1 MAGNAPGDGKLMQLG
16 AAVRGEFLLEDGFA
30 TANHGAYGA
39 TPRPVLASQ
48 DEWRARMERQPSRFF
63 NGTILPALR
72 GAADELG
79 EFLGARGADIG
90 FVGNATEG
98 INGVLRSLP
107 FAPGDEIAALGH
119 VYGAV
124 RNTIRHVCSVSGARM
139 VEVPVAFPRPDD
151 ADILA
156 ALAASISPRTKLAVL
171 DHVTSSSAL
180 LLPIAAMI
188 AACHARGVPVLV
200 DGAHAPGQM
209 ALDLSALD
217 ADWYV
222 GNCHKWLFAPK
233 GCGFIWARADRQAGI
248 HPAVIS
254 HGYGQGFTAEF
265 DWTGTRDPSA
275 WLAVP
280 AALAFHARMGGTA
293 LMARNAALA
302 AVAGTSLAARW
313 GTETGAGN
321 RPAGAMAMV
330 RLPGDALAD
339 RTHAEVVRG
348 RLLETGTDVPV
359 MVHNDRLWLRLSAQ
373 AYNEAADF
381 ERMGDLVEQALAG

>member
-1 MAGNAPGDGKLMQLG
+1 MSDGLG
-16 AAVRGEFLLEDGFA
+16 AAIRSAFLLEPGFV

-39 TPRPVLASQ
+39 TPRPVLAAQ

-72 GAADELG
+72 AAADELG
-79 EFLGARGADIG
+79 AFLGARGQDIG

-98 INGVLRSLP
+98 INGVLRSLA
-107 FAPGDEIAALGH
+107 FAPGDEIVALGH

-139 VEVPVAFPRPDD
+139 VEVPVSFPRPDD
-151 ADILA
+151 GEILA
-156 ALAASISPRTKLAVL
+156 ALAAALGPRTKLAVL
-171 DHVTSSSAL
+171 DHITSGSAL
-180 LLPIAAMI
+180 LLPIGAMI

-200 DGAHAPGQM
+200 DGAHAPGHVP
-209 ALDLSALD
+209 LDLAALD

-233 GCGFIWARADRQAGI
+233 GCGFLWARADRQEDI

-254 HGYGQGFTAEF
+254 HGYGQGFAAEF

-275 WLAVP
+275 WLATP
-280 AALAFHARMGGTA
+280 AALAFHAKLGGTA

-302 AVAGTSLAARW
+302 AAAGAKLAARF

-321 RPAGAMAMV
+321 RAAGALAMV
-330 RLPGDALAD
+330 RLPGEGVAD
-339 RTHAEVVRG
+339 RARAEAVRG
-348 RLLETGTDVPV
+348 WLLAHGTDVPV

-373 AYNEAADF
+373 AYNDEAEYD
-381 ERMGDLVEQALAG
+381 RLGDLVQQAVA

>member
-1 MAGNAPGDGKLMQLG
+1 MSGLG
-16 AAVRGEFLLEDGFA
+16 AAVRGEFLLEEGFV

-39 TPRPVLASQ
+39 TPRAVLAAQ

-72 GAADELG
+72 AAAEELG
-79 EFLGARGADIG
+79 MFIGARGQDIG

-98 INGVLRSLP
+98 INGVLRSLA
-107 FAPGDEIAALGH
+107 FAPGDEIVALGH

-124 RNTIRHVCSVSGARM
+124 RNTIRHVCTVSGARM
-139 VEVPVAFPRPDD
+139 VEVPVTFPRPDD
-151 ADILA
+151 GELLA
-156 ALAASISPRTKLAVL
+156 ALAAAITPRTKLAVL
-171 DHVTSSSAL
+171 DHITSGSAL
-180 LLPIAAMI
+180 LLPIGAMI

-200 DGAHAPGQM
+200 DGAHAPGHVP
-209 ALDLSALD
+209 LDLGALG

-233 GCGFIWARADRQAGI
+233 GCGFLWARADRQEGI

-254 HGYGQGFTAEF
+254 HGYSQGFTAEF

-275 WLAVP
+275 WLATP
-280 AALAFHARMGGTA
+280 AALAFHARLGGAA

-302 AVAGTSLAARW
+302 GAAGAKLAARF

-321 RPAGAMAMV
+321 RAAGALAMV
-330 RLPGDALAD
+330 RLPGEAVAD
-339 RTHAEVVRG
+339 RTRAEAVRG
-348 RLLETGTDVPV
+348 WLLAHGTDVPV
-359 MVHNDRLWLRLSAQ
+359 MVHNDRLWLRISAQ
-373 AYNEAADF
+373 AYNDEADF
-381 ERMGDLVEQALAG
+381 DRLGDLVQQAVA